1 MAIKKHFFHIF
12 LFKRN
17 WSQVRMATRK
27 HCCRSSSWHSAESRD
42 FLISL
47 SSAKRPLS
55 FFPFSTLFN
64 CFSQRNIEQIGTDCD
79 LFTKEF
85 EMKTFSYP
93 KQNIRPG
100 PSLKSLEGVKVE
112 QICIHWRTRV
122 VALGE
127 REMTSCARFFRS
139 WDLGTHP
146 PPPPPLTPPSP
157 AWDLP
162 IGDFARWPRYI
173 FTWQY

>member
-1 MAIKKHFFHIF
+1 MT
-12 LFKRN
+12 L
-17 WSQVRMATRK
+17 
-27 HCCRSSSWHSAESRD
+27 HCCSFSFLLIAKLLQSYNGNKKISFPYFPFKKKLKSSQNGNAEALLLELELESSD

-55 FFPFSTLFN
+55 VSFPFSTLLN

-85 EMKTFSYP
+85 EMKTFSSP

-100 PSLKSLEGVKVE
+100 PSLKSLEGVEVE
-112 QICIHWRTRV
+112 EICIHWRTRV

-139 WDLGTHP
+139 
-146 PPPPPLTPPSP
+146 
-157 AWDLP
+157 
-162 IGDFARWPRYI
+162 
-173 FTWQY
+173 